1 MSTNTHFSRNNIH
14 DTSCLEFS
22 GQIVS
27 VKTHPSISSGHLLM
41 PYAPVT
47 NGQIPLTGWTYTHE
61 ARGQEDQLPGV
72 EQKSGR
78 PDPVA
83 LSSTEPALGQST
95 RERHHWRVP
104 TAEPKYDRV
113 LQRSPHPLSRLGMGY
128 EMGMEWMGKGR
139 KDKQE
144 GRDGK
149 GSGWTNPSIAK
160 SCWRYSERCR
170 PKISQHHCS
179 RLSYQLLYGQLCVAK
194 LRSHEQSITINHYVV
209 FVDLQTQYILTV
221 SIID

>member
-1 MSTNTHFSRNNIH
+1 MSTNTHFSRNNVH

-47 NGQIPLTGWTYTHE
+47 NGQISLTGWTYTHE

-95 RERHHWRVP
+95 RETPLTGTYRRTEVWP
-104 TAEPKYDRV
+104 GLTTLTTPPKSTRDGIWDGDGV
-113 LQRSPHPLSRLGMGY
+113 N
-128 EMGMEWMGKGR
+128 GKGKKGQAGR
-139 KDKQE
+139 KRWEGKWMDK
-144 GRDGK
+144 
-149 GSGWTNPSIAK
+149 PL
-160 SCWRYSERCR
+160 
-170 PKISQHHCS
+170 HCEI
-179 RLSYQLLYGQLCVAK
+179 LLTL
-194 LRSHEQSITINHYVV
+194 
-209 FVDLQTQYILTV
+209 
-221 SIID
+221 